1 VAEEEQAV
9 ESDIRD
15 LRFEDSLCRQIA
27 ANLSAFE
34 PVKQEREGKIHAAVA
49 FTLIRCSEAAAIG
62 NIHFETSDHEQA
74 GFILTIRAAKLSSHA
89 GQRAFP
95 GGRIDSGESVEQAA
109 LRELEE
115 EVGLK
120 IEPDAILGRLD
131 DYVTRSG
138 FVISPVVIWAGD
150 KTALNANPD
159 EVELIHRIPLRELL
173 REDAPILENISEST
187 QPVLKMPLGDDWFAA
202 PTAAIAYQFREV
214 ALLGRHTRVA
224 QFEQPL
230 FAWK

>member
-1 VAEEEQAV
+1 MLNRCQFD
-9 ESDIRD
+9 ESLA
-15 LRFEDSLCRQIA
+15 LRIT
-27 ANLSAFE
+27 ANLNAFKSL
-34 PVKQEREGKIHAAVA
+34 KQDRRDKKHAAVA
-49 FTLIRCSEAAAIG
+49 VTLIRCSEPADIG
-62 NIHFETSDHEQA
+62 NITFNDSDSEEA
-74 GFILTIRAAKLSSHA
+74 GLVLTTRAAKLSSHA

-95 GGRIDSGESVEQAA
+95 GGRLDAGETVEQAA

-120 IEPDAILGRLD
+120 LERNAILGYLD
-131 DYVTRSG
+131 DYTTRSG
-138 FVISPVVIWAGD
+138 FVISPVVVWAGD
-150 KTALNANPD
+150 ETVLNANPG
-159 EVELIHRIPLRELL
+159 EVELIHRIPLGELL
-173 REDAPILENISEST
+173 REDAPILESISEST

-224 QFEQPL
+224 HFEQPL